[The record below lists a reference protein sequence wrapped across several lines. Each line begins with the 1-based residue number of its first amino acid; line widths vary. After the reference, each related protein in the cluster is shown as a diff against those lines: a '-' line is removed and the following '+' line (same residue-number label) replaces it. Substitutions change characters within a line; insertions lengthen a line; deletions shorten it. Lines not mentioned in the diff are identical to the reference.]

1 MNELTPKQAY
11 LAMYAF
17 LEAHYQRSK
26 ADDVGAL
33 LGSMSL
39 LPDGSPADPAIGGDW
54 QAAVQF
60 ALSSSVDARLGLT
73 K

>member
-1 MNELTPKQAY
+1 MNDLTTKQAY
-11 LAMYAF
+11 LAMYSF
-17 LEAHYQRSK
+17 LEAHYRRSG

-39 LPDGSPADPAIGGDW
+39 LPSGTPADPAIEGDW
-54 QAAVQF
+54 LAAVQ
-60 ALSSSVDARLGLT
+60 AARTGAVSSRMELN

>member
-1 MNELTPKQAY
+1 MNQLTSKQAY
-11 LAMYAF
+11 LAMFAF

-39 LPDGSPADPAIGGDW
+39 LADGTPADPAIEGDW
-54 QAAVQF
+54 SVAVQS
-60 ALSSSVDARLGLT
+60 ALSGAVNANMELR
-73 K
+73 